1 MRVRWY
7 KTSINPQVVEGSEYF
22 GCQNPAKGAM
32 RTALSTMQIP
42 SAYTEG
48 YAKARVHDPALADL
62 YVEHTGIGDP
72 VLDPV
77 MEEIASLPNDKL
89 TRFIRAGI
97 TQEEGGLN
105 GAPQAL
111 RNFFQRVDTET
122 PPWLDHEAFRPAI
135 RVFNLNVTNMLIAFV
150 CGVLIEGFAT
160 LITKSFFATGRVTG
174 PENGEKT
181 PHAEQPPVAGGLL
194 SRRPPERRRWI
205 QALFARP
212 LRSRPHQAPAR
223 ALRQLG
229 PRALGHTD
237 KRGAP
242 RFRADR
248 LFHAPVAVLGVG
260 GYQFQRGRAGERH
273 GCMALYRLRHGTSP
287 KPSSTPRQRRR
298 EKIFD
303 IAYMCEPPPDADCAA
318 TANAL
323 ITAIPVTASIE
334 DPREAESVKALAYRI
349 SRALIGDDLADAL
362 HFPRDEHDGNA
373 VRLADETALSAPHQ
387 EQATAPITEFHPTS
401 RNLRVRRGRAELP
414 AAGPRGI
421 SEIQSL
427 VIR

>member
-1 MRVRWY
+1 
-7 KTSINPQVVEGSEYF
+7 
-22 GCQNPAKGAM
+22 M
-32 RTALSTMQIP
+32 RTALSMMQIP

-160 LITKSFFATGRVTG
+160 LIAKSFFATGRVLDPKTG
-174 PENGEKT
+174 KRRLMQNNRQLLEVFYP
-181 PHAEQPPVAGGLL
+181 GGLL
-194 SRRPPERRRWI
+194 RDGDGFKLSLRVRFVHARIRHLLAHSDNWDHAHLGTPISAAHLAFALTVFSMRLLQYSALVGTNFNEEEQASVMDVWRYTGYVMGLPEAI
-205 QALFARP
+205 IYTTAEEAR
-212 LRSRPHQAPAR
+212 
-223 ALRQLG
+223 
-229 PRALGHTD
+229 
-237 KRGAP
+237 
-242 RFRADR
+242 
-248 LFHAPVAVLGVG
+248 
-260 GYQFQRGRAGERH
+260 
-273 GCMALYRLRHGTSP
+273 
-287 KPSSTPRQRRR
+287 
-298 EKIFD
+298 KIFD

-362 HFPRDEHDGNA
+362 HFPEMNTTGTLFAWRTKQRFQ
-373 VRLADETALSAPHQ
+373 RLIRSKQL
-387 EQATAPITEFHPTS
+387 
-401 RNLRVRRGRAELP
+401 LRSQNFTQLLE
-414 AAGPRGI
+414 I
-421 SEIQSL
+421 SEYEEGGPSYRL
-427 VIR
+427 PDHAESAKSNPW